1 MRFGLRW
8 KILILAAAAPVVLG
22 PAALWLIGRS
32 VSIQIRS
39 DVEESLRGAALV
51 CEKVL
56 EARSRTL
63 QTVAFVI
70 AKDPRFFSDPLLP
83 DSNTPQFR
91 ATVRDVARDFNKIA
105 NADLFEVLDAKGRVI
120 ASVGTSSSTPK
131 GRRQLF
137 QKVGG
142 RQPSTGI
149 LIEEGALY
157 QMTVTPVSAGGS
169 VVGTLILG
177 TRIAGQL
184 AGELQGLTQSE
195 VSFLA
200 GEALVGSTLPSGADR
215 IGLREIFRRR
225 LGTDANLLEAGVI
238 ELNTGVKTYL
248 TLAQPI
254 PGASPGSHPCYIIQR
269 SLEDELAF
277 FGSIDRAMKELG
289 LLFVSTALIFGLMV
303 SRRITGPIVKLVRG
317 AEEMERGNYD
327 YPIDVETQ
335 DEIGYLA
342 ERFREM
348 RDRQRAYVSSLEEA
362 ARLKSEFLTV
372 ASHELRTPVSIIKG
386 QSEFLSGEK
395 LGSIS
400 PEQKRALDLIEHELE
415 GIVRI
420 IEDAVWIAQV
430 PDQRPVMHK
439 GEHDVGDIVEG
450 AVRAASADA
459 KTRWHRLT
467 VEVKPGLGRAW
478 IDGSRLGKAVENLV
492 RNAIRFTP
500 DGGSVFIRARRQ
512 SDEIVILVRDSGI
525 GVAEDKKQHLFD
537 RSFMLR
543 DSLQHHSSRTLE
555 FNSAGLGLGL
565 PLVRSIVEAHGGTI
579 SVESQ
584 LGEGSSFT
592 IRVPLESPP
601 TRIEAAA

>member
-22 PAALWLIGRS
+22 PAALWLIGQS

-39 DVEESLRGAALV
+39 DVEKSLRSAALV
-51 CEKVL
+51 CENVL

-63 QTVAFVI
+63 QTLAFVI
-70 AKDPRFFSDPLLP
+70 AKDPRFFSALTVP
-83 DSNTPQFR
+83 DSNSSHFK
-91 ATVRDVARDFNKIA
+91 ATVREVANDFNKIA
-105 NADLFEVLDAKGRVI
+105 RADLFEVLDSGGGMIASIGPNSSTAKGRGRVQKS
-120 ASVGTSSSTPK
+120 AS
-131 GRRQLF
+131 RQT
-137 QKVGG
+137 
-142 RQPSTGI
+142 STGI
-149 LIEEGALY
+149 LSEKDALY
-157 QMTVTPVSAGGS
+157 QVTVTPVFAGGNI
-169 VVGTLILG
+169 VGFLMLG
-177 TRIAGQL
+177 SRIAGQL
-184 AGELQGLTQSE
+184 AGELQGLTQSD

-200 GEALVGSTLPSGADR
+200 GDSLVASTLPAGDRTALRDSFRKQFGASA
-215 IGLREIFRRR
+215 RRPQ
-225 LGTDANLLEAGVI
+225 LGVI
-238 ELNTGVKTYL
+238 ELKAGAKTYL

-254 PGASPGSHPCYIIQR
+254 PGASPSTHPCYITQR
-269 SLEDELAF
+269 SLDDELAF
-277 FGSIDRAMKELG
+277 FGSIERAMKELG
-289 LLFVSTALIFGLMV
+289 ILFVSAALIFGLMV
-303 SRRITGPIVKLVRG
+303 SRRITGPVIKLVRG

-342 ERFREM
+342 DRFREM

-386 QSEFLSGEK
+386 QSEFLSGGK
-395 LGSIS
+395 LGSLS
-400 PEQKRALDLIEHELE
+400 PEQKHALDLIERELD

-420 IEDAVWIAQV
+420 IEDAVWITQV
-430 PDQRPVMHK
+430 PEQRPVMHK

-450 AVRAASADA
+450 AVRIASADA
-459 KTRWHRLT
+459 TSRWHRLT
-467 VEVKPGLGRAW
+467 VEIKPGLGRAW
-478 IDGSRLGKAVENLV
+478 IDGARIGQAVESLV

-512 SDEIVILVRDSGI
+512 GNDIVILVKDSGI

-543 DSLQHHSSRTLE
+543 DSLGHHSSRTLE

-579 SVESQ
+579 SVESE
-584 LGEGSSFT
+584 LGQGSSFT
-592 IRVPLESPP
+592 IRLPLERPP
-601 TRIEAAA
+601 ARVEAAA